1 MGIAEDYWN
10 AVYQN
15 NPFAKG
21 KEPDPFLTQIIHR
34 LQKGKTLDLGMGE
47 GQNAVFLA
55 AKGHSVKGIDISST
69 AVEHAQQ
76 LAGEKGLEIQVERTD
91 LDLLVLG
98 LMEYDNILMVDFK
111 PPIKRYYSEIVRA
124 LKQGG
129 TLLVKSFMDAEM
141 TEALGPED
149 GYKNY
154 YYYSNE
160 LISNFG
166 DLKILYYNEDKVN
179 GRKVVQLLA
188 QKPLDKD
195 AAKYN
200 LFNMHSQP
208 IDTGMSRQRELA
220 EALFK
225 KKD

>member
-1 MGIAEDYWN
+1 MGLAEDYWN
-10 AVYQN
+10 QLYNQQ
-15 NPFAKG
+15 PFAKG
-21 KEPDPFLTQIIHR
+21 KDPDPFVVQFLHR
-34 LQKGKTLDLGMGE
+34 LQKGQVLDLGMGE
-47 GQNAVFLA
+47 GQNATFLA
-55 AKGHSVKGIDISST
+55 ERGFKVKGVDISAV

-76 LAGEKGLEIQVERTD
+76 LAHENKVEVSIEKTD

-98 LMEYDNILMVDFK
+98 LMQYDTILMIDFK

-129 TLLVKSFMDAEM
+129 TLLVKSYMDAEM
-141 TEALGPED
+141 EEALGPED
-149 GYKNY
+149 NYKNF

-160 LISNFG
+160 LLQSL
-166 DLKILYYNEDKVN
+166 DQMKILYYNEDKIN
-179 GRKVVQLLA
+179 GKKVVQCLA
-188 QKPLDKD
+188 QKHLDKD

-200 LFNMHSQP
+200 LFNMHSQAQ
-208 IDTGMSRQRELA
+208 DTGMSRQRELA